1 MTNLY
6 EIEWSN
12 QAIHNF
18 EEIVGYLSNSWNEK
32 VVKDFVR
39 SVDRAV
45 THITMFPY
53 AFPATSLQT
62 GGKALRVI
70 GYQYNLLCRKKG
82 YYQYSGYR

>member
-45 THITMFPY
+45 THITICSHMLF
-53 AFPATSLQT
+53 
-62 GGKALRVI
+62 R
-70 GYQYNLLCRKKG
+70 LLLTNRE
-82 YYQYSGYR
+82 